1 MTCPKC
7 NIELQIL
14 REENKELR
22 RQLAYEINTQIA
34 ERLRLVFGL
43 TKQQGAILEA
53 LRGAGGRVV
62 SNEALDGFMEP
73 VRDRSEDND
82 IRNLTKVQIFRIRRA
97 MGPDVIS
104 NVRGIGYRLSDVG
117 KLVVLEGL
125 EKAGY
130 FGRECA

>member
-7 NIELQIL
+7 NVELQIL

-53 LRGAGGRVV
+53 LRGAQGRVV
-62 SNEALDGFMEP
+62 QYEALDGFMEP
-73 VRDRSEDND
+73 LRDRNDEND
-82 IRNLTKVQIFRIRRA
+82 IRNLAKVQVHRIRRA
-97 MGPDVIS
+97 MGAESIS
-104 NVRGIGYRLSDVG
+104 TVLGVGYRLSDVG

-130 FGRECA
+130 FRRECA